1 MTKNQSV
8 SLPHCQQDPS
18 VDGRKSCATNGNQIS
33 DTVNMEEPHKCGRNG
48 RICVLSRRSS
58 GHKITWNGIFGA
70 AEKNQNGELSVQLGC
85 HVGKN
90 VCQVPFFF
98 RPKVPESREA
108 EVGNENPV
116 GLLWNMHLTSW
127 RGPCYASHTPALF
140 TQVPAWQGHKQLATI
155 WQYRQYMERC
165 RIFLWSL
172 RCTPHAYY
180 CYFMTV
186 VDHLYRNFSSWK
198 IFAQIF
204 RSLSWIRN
212 IFFQDDEPPALES
225 QEAVP
230 ELQQGL
236 GKSFFWGGSTGTG
249 WILIK
254 LSDILLIEE
263 IRLTTWDV

>member
-1 MTKNQSV
+1 MAKNQSV

-58 GHKITWNGIFGA
+58 GQKITWNGIFGA
-70 AEKNQNGELSVQLGC
+70 AKKNSKWRFEKISVRC
-85 HVGKN
+85 H
-90 VCQVPFFF
+90 FFF

-108 EVGNENPV
+108 EVGNENLV

-165 RIFLWSL
+165 RIFMEFEVHTTCIPLLFHDICWPSL
-172 RCTPHAYY
+172 
-180 CYFMTV
+180 
-186 VDHLYRNFSSWK
+186 
-198 IFAQIF
+198 
-204 RSLSWIRN
+204 
-212 IFFQDDEPPALES
+212 
-225 QEAVP
+225 
-230 ELQQGL
+230 
-236 GKSFFWGGSTGTG
+236 
-249 WILIK
+249 
-254 LSDILLIEE
+254 
-263 IRLTTWDV
+263 